1 MLGTNN
7 EQNIEV
13 ISSGQQTSVQS
24 GSGTSTSSTE
34 NENLLDYLQAKV
46 TTIRSETTDTST
58 AVTLIRQYMD
68 LPYLNLKEDPMQFWK
83 NHFSVLDPLT
93 ELALKYACI
102 PATSVP
108 SERIFSKAGQ
118 IVSQRRNRLSQK
130 NVNILIF
137 LNKNLEM

>member
-1 MLGTNN
+1 VLGTNN
-7 EQNIEV
+7 EHIEV
-13 ISSGQQTSVQS
+13 ISTGQQTSVQS
-24 GSGTSTSSTE
+24 VSGTSTSITE

-93 ELALKYACI
+93 ELALKYD
-102 PATSVP
+102 
-108 SERIFSKAGQ
+108 
-118 IVSQRRNRLSQK
+118 
-130 NVNILIF
+130 
-137 LNKNLEM
+137 

>member
-1 MLGTNN
+1 M
-7 EQNIEV
+7 
-13 ISSGQQTSVQS
+13 
-24 GSGTSTSSTE
+24 SGTSTSSTE

-93 ELALKYACI
+93 ELVLKYACI
-102 PATSVP
+102 PVTSVP

-118 IVSQRRNRLSQK
+118 IVSQRRNRPSPK